1 MFVCFFIMDSDEE
14 AGAAASNSR
23 EVDTSLEV
31 SATAFEQRISHVT
44 ASLKKAR
51 NVLCKFHNGVPEVVS
66 VKVGGQL
73 FSVSRSVLER
83 DPQSLLFILV
93 CQSYT
98 ARDTPKKGRSLKR
111 ARAVTEE
118 EEAKKMV
125 PIEIPER
132 DSKVFGMLL
141 NMLRGYV
148 NAIPVEWKEACY
160 KEAVYYGLTASW
172 CERFGNHRPY
182 AFQVLTCKRKLLSE
196 AVYGVASEYFTSG
209 EHFIDFGVVKWDRV
223 ALGVISSDADIESR
237 EDPLDTYGCAFYWND
252 GRISSFFSSLAMFNS
267 SVALNEG
274 RVVRVILDASENT
287 VKWMWDDVTT
297 IAMLRLPRDKTFAFC
312 TLCWHNSQVNI
323 LN

>member
-1 MFVCFFIMDSDEE
+1 MDSDEE
-14 AGAAASNSR
+14 AGAASSAH
-23 EVDTSLEV
+23 EIDTPLQER
-31 SATAFEQRISHVT
+31 TPAFEHPVSHV
-44 ASLKKAR
+44 ASSLRKAR
-51 NVLCKFHNGVPEVVS
+51 NALCKLPSEVPEIVTL
-66 VKVGGQL
+66 KVGGQL
-73 FSVSRSVLER
+73 FSVSRSILEK

-93 CQSYT
+93 CQFYV
-98 ARDTPKKGRSLKR
+98 AHETPKRDRAPKR
-111 ARAVTEE
+111 ARAEGE
-118 EEAKKMV
+118 RQMM

-132 DSKVFGMLL
+132 DPKIFGMLL

-148 NAIPVEWKEACY
+148 NAIPAEWKEACC
-160 KEAVYYGLTASW
+160 KEAEYYGITASW
-172 CERFGNHRPY
+172 NERFGNRRPY
-182 AFQVLTCKRKLLSE
+182 AFQILTCKRKLLSE

-237 EDPLDTYGCAFYWND
+237 EDPLDTFGCAFYWND
-252 GRISSFFSSLAMFNS
+252 GRVSSFFSSLVMFNS
-267 SVALNEG
+267 NVALSEG
-274 RVVRVILDASENT
+274 RVVRVVLDASENT